1 MNIDREFIIRELK
14 KNARN
19 EQNQNIENDC
29 GNPFGDNICSRNVY
43 GNDVEN
49 AANGMFS
56 RGGNIKNNECTR
68 SGSRDRSDSRSGR
81 KSGYTSR
88 SGIFGVNAKYI
99 GKDRS
104 IEPEDDY
111 LELEVLRAGIF
122 YHEEFPVPIIFLRD
136 SDKNVLPVFVGYFE
150 YLFIKYMMERK
161 SFPSATMYD
170 VLLAIFSEFNILLE
184 AVELEVEDGKLCC
197 VLVTR
202 SKFLSHFDI
211 SPGDGIALAYRTHTP
226 IRMTKE
232 TLDVKFTDFFE
243 VEEFEADFEI

>member
-1 MNIDREFIIRELK
+1 MKADREFIIREIRS
-14 KNARN
+14 NYRN
-19 EQNQNIENDC
+19 ENRETQC
-29 GNPFGDNICSRNVY
+29 GTSGS
-43 GNDVEN
+43 
-49 AANGMFS
+49 
-56 RGGNIKNNECTR
+56 GGNNAPGSNEPEPSHSNERIRQNEPQSRQDRFENN
-68 SGSRDRSDSRSGR
+68 RDGER
-81 KSGYTSR
+81 KRGYTSR
-88 SGIFGVNAKYI
+88 SGIFGSNAKYV
-99 GKDRS
+99 GKDKTVES
-104 IEPEDDY
+104 DKDY
-111 LELEVLRAGIF
+111 LELEVLRAGLF
-122 YHEEFPVPIIFLRD
+122 YHENFPVPIIFLKD

-184 AVELEVEDGKLCC
+184 AIELEICDGKLCC

-232 TLDVKFTDFFE
+232 TLAVKFVDFFDME
-243 VEEFEADFEI
+243 GLGANFEL